1 MKIKKNH
8 TIINDIYNK
17 FFPFYFKNLLNS
29 KNKADDSYLNNIIT
43 EIYNIVMPII
53 SLYQSLD
60 KKFKKNNLNIHICFL
75 ISKYLFFIYAN
86 YIIFND
92 SKSSK
97 IYLKNIIKQYNYDIL
112 NIPKLSKNIPPYL
125 LHLNNYYI
133 DNIQHN
139 PNYIVPNNIKD
150 IISSKENMIEYIK
163 YYIYYI
169 NNNIFIKSNI
179 ENKYITIPQ
188 YKNICWFVSILTG
201 ITYSD
206 NSKKILLNTPI
217 SRINNKYQEFND
229 FIFYI
234 IDNITATY
242 RIYNEKIEYD
252 CKILKELK
260 NKPTKI
266 IIYLIINYIK
276 NNENKCIESL
286 LKIIKLAII
295 NNFSKKIK
303 YYRDKIINLY
313 NYNYFL
319 CKFISHLP
327 LNIFSEFINLLNIK
341 NVNDFNNNKKIL
353 KKLLKLR
360 IKEYYNKFKI
370 STNYGLISR
379 VIDIISFFYEILNI
393 KNLCCKCYKTDNI
406 IYTNYIKGDIN
417 SPDIILLEFIEK
429 PNKKKNKGLNIKI
442 NSNELMF
449 NNNKYIL
456 DYIIVSNNDNLSC
469 NHCGHIICAIYY
481 NKKQYFYNTGSEIN
495 SIKCNDNGNDN
506 IYIPCFL
513 IKHNWTKDI
522 FSNVYYKL
530 QKCNYLEINPSTIY
544 EKDNIIE
551 PNAYYKFNS
560 DIVYVYVKI
569 N

>member
-1 MKIKKNH
+1 MTLTLINR
-8 TIINDIYNK
+8 IINDIYNK
-17 FFPFYFKNLLNS
+17 FYPYYFKNLLNLT
-29 KNKADDSYLNNIIT
+29 KLKDKADDNYLNYKIT
-43 EIYNIVMPII
+43 EIYNIVMPIF

-97 IYLKNIIKQYNYDIL
+97 FYLKNIIKQYNYDIF
-112 NIPKLSKNIPPYL
+112 PKLSKNIPPYL

-139 PNYIVPNNIKD
+139 PNYIVPNNAKS

-169 NNNIFIKSNI
+169 NNIYIKPNIK
-179 ENKYITIPQ
+179 NKYMTIPQ
-188 YKNICWFVSILTG
+188 YKNICWFIAILTG

-206 NSKKILLNTPI
+206 NSKKLLLNNPT

-234 IDNITATY
+234 IDNISATY

-260 NKPTKI
+260 KKPIKL

-303 YYRDKIINLY
+303 YYRDEIIKSY
-313 NYNYFL
+313 DYNYFL

-327 LNIFSEFINLLNIK
+327 LNIFTDFIKLLNIK
-341 NVNDFNNNKKIL
+341 NLNDFNNNKKTL

-370 STNYGLISR
+370 SRNYGLGSKE
-379 VIDIISFFYEILNI
+379 IDIISFF
-393 KNLCCKCYKTDNI
+393 
-406 IYTNYIKGDIN
+406 
-417 SPDIILLEFIEK
+417 
-429 PNKKKNKGLNIKI
+429 
-442 NSNELMF
+442 M
-449 NNNKYIL
+449 KY
-456 DYIIVSNNDNLSC
+456 
-469 NHCGHIICAIYY
+469 
-481 NKKQYFYNTGSEIN
+481 
-495 SIKCNDNGNDN
+495 
-506 IYIPCFL
+506 
-513 IKHNWTKDI
+513 
-522 FSNVYYKL
+522 
-530 QKCNYLEINPSTIY
+530 
-544 EKDNIIE
+544 
-551 PNAYYKFNS
+551 
-560 DIVYVYVKI
+560 
-569 N
+569 